1 MRAGCVVG
9 LCSAFLSVLCVV
21 WGEKSDA
28 SGQGSC
34 EGGGA
39 RCEDVDLE
47 QDRYTTARAM
57 RAVVVREFGGPEVL
71 KVEEVA
77 VPQAEGKQVLIKVSA
92 VGVNPVETYIRSGT
106 HNIKPPLPWT
116 PGCDVA
122 GVVEEVG
129 KEATKFQKGD
139 RVFTRGSVTGAY
151 AEFTVAE
158 EDTTFRLADRLSF
171 QQGAAIGVPYMTAY
185 RALFHRTHG
194 KPGETVLIHGASGG
208 VGLAAV
214 QLAKAHG
221 MVVMGTA
228 GSSEGMELVKKN
240 GAAHVFNHR
249 EEGYMDKIMAATAG
263 VGVDLIIEMLANV
276 NLEKDLELLARHGRV
291 GVVGSRGRIEID
303 PRLFMTKE
311 CWVIGVG
318 RDTEVV
324 GNRGPTQIN
333 ARAAMTKE
341 TSIIGVM
348 LYHMDAKELG
358 ETVAALYA
366 GFTQGTL
373 NPVVGREYSLEQ
385 APEAHKDIIETK
397 AMGKVVFTV

>member
-1 MRAGCVVG
+1 
-9 LCSAFLSVLCVV
+9 
-21 WGEKSDA
+21 
-28 SGQGSC
+28 
-34 EGGGA
+34 
-39 RCEDVDLE
+39 
-47 QDRYTTARAM
+47 M

-77 VPQAEGKQVLIKVSA
+77 VPQAQGKQVLIKVSA

-122 GVVEEVG
+122 GVVEDVG
-129 KEATKFQKGD
+129 KEATKFQQ
-139 RVFTRGSVTGAY
+139 
-151 AEFTVAE
+151 VAPFL
-158 EDTTFRLADRLSF
+158 TSLKTMPIFFRKCHILNLIF
-171 QQGAAIGVPYMTAY
+171 AA
-185 RALFHRTHG
+185 LQ
-194 KPGETVLIHGASGG
+194 

-249 EEGYMDKIMAATAG
+249 EDGYMDKIM
-263 VGVDLIIEMLANV
+263 
-276 NLEKDLELLARHGRV
+276 
-291 GVVGSRGRIEID
+291 VVGSRGRIEID

-318 RDTEVV
+318 RDTE
-324 GNRGPTQIN
+324 
-333 ARAAMTKE
+333 
-341 TSIIGVM
+341 
-348 LYHMDAKELG
+348 KELG
-358 ETVAALYA
+358 ETVSALYA

-397 AMGKVVFTV
+397 SAMGKVVLTV

>member
-1 MRAGCVVG
+1 MRAGCAVR
-9 LCSAFLSVLCVV
+9 LCSTVLSVLFVIL
-21 WGEKSDA
+21 
-28 SGQGSC
+28 GQGSDVSDEGRC
-34 EGGGA
+34 EGGVA
-39 RCEDVDLE
+39 RCAEVDLV
-47 QDRYTTARAM
+47 QDRYSTAGAM

-77 VPQAEGKQVLIKVSA
+77 VPQAQGKQVLIKVSA

-116 PGCDVA
+116 PGNDAA

-129 KEATKFQKGD
+129 KEATKFKKGD
-139 RVFTRGSVTGAY
+139 RVFTKSTVTGAY
-151 AEFTVAE
+151 AEYTVAE
-158 EDTTFRLADRLSF
+158 EDAAFRLTDRLSF
-171 QQGAAIGVPYMTAY
+171 QQGAAAGTPYMTAY

-194 KPGETVLIHGASGG
+194 KPGETVLVHGASGG

-214 QLAKAHG
+214 QLAKARG

-228 GSSEGMELVKKN
+228 GSSEGMELVRKN
-240 GAAHVFNHR
+240 GASHVFNHR
-249 EEGYMDKIMAATAG
+249 EEGYTDKIMAATAG

-291 GVVGSRGRIEID
+291 GVVG
-303 PRLFMTKE
+303 
-311 CWVIGVG
+311 
-318 RDTEVV
+318 
-324 GNRGPTQIN
+324 NRGPTEIN

-358 ETVAALYA
+358 ETMSALYA

-373 NPVVGREYSLEQ
+373 NPVVGKEYSLEQ
-385 APEAHKDIIETK
+385 TPQAHKDIIETK
-397 AMGKVVFTV
+397 SAMGKVVITI

>member
-1 MRAGCVVG
+1 MRAGCVVR
-9 LCSAFLSVLCVV
+9 LCSAVLSVLFVV
-21 WGEKSDA
+21 SGEGSDVSDA
-28 SGQGSC
+28 GTC

-39 RCEDVDLE
+39 RCEDVETLE
-47 QDRYTTARAM
+47 QDRYTTAGAM

-77 VPQAEGKQVLIKVSA
+77 IPQAQGKQVLIKVSA

-116 PGCDVA
+116 PGGDIA
-122 GVVEEVG
+122 GVVEDVG
-129 KEATKFQKGD
+129 KEATKFKKGD
-139 RVFTRGSVTGAY
+139 RVYTSRCVTGAY
-151 AEFTVAE
+151 AEYTVAE
-158 EDTTFRLADRLSF
+158 EDSTFRLADRLSF
-171 QQGAAIGVPYMTAY
+171 QQGAAMGTPYLTAY

-214 QLAKAHG
+214 QLAKARG

-228 GSSEGMELVKKN
+228 GSGEGMELVRRN
-240 GAAHVFNHR
+240 GASHVFNHR
-249 EEGYMDKIMAATAG
+249 EEGYTDKIMAATAG

-291 GVVGSRGRIEID
+291 GVVGSRGRIEIT

-318 RDTEVV
+318 RDTE
-324 GNRGPTQIN
+324 
-333 ARAAMTKE
+333 
-341 TSIIGVM
+341 
-348 LYHMDAKELG
+348 KELG
-358 ETVAALYA
+358 ETMAALYA

-373 NPVVGREYSLEQ
+373 NPVVGKEYSLDQ
-385 APEAHKDIIETK
+385 APQAHKDIIETK
-397 AMGKVVFTV
+397 SAMGKVVLNI

>member
-1 MRAGCVVG
+1 MSASVRA
-9 LCSAFLSVLCVV
+9 A
-21 WGEKSDA
+21 
-28 SGQGSC
+28 
-34 EGGGA
+34 
-39 RCEDVDLE
+39 
-47 QDRYTTARAM
+47 ARAM

-291 GVVGSRGRIEID
+291 GVVG
-303 PRLFMTKE
+303 
-311 CWVIGVG
+311 
-318 RDTEVV
+318 
-324 GNRGPTQIN
+324 NRGPTQIN

>member
-1 MRAGCVVG
+1 MSASVRA
-9 LCSAFLSVLCVV
+9 A
-21 WGEKSDA
+21 
-28 SGQGSC
+28 
-34 EGGGA
+34 
-39 RCEDVDLE
+39 
-47 QDRYTTARAM
+47 ARAM

-194 KPGETVLIHGASGG
+194 KPGETVLVHGASGG

-291 GVVGSRGRIEID
+291 GVVG
-303 PRLFMTKE
+303 
-311 CWVIGVG
+311 
-318 RDTEVV
+318 
-324 GNRGPTQIN
+324 NRGPTQIN

-348 LYHMDAKELG
+348 LYHMDATELG

-397 AMGKVVFTV
+397 SAMGKVVLTV